1 MVEPDKTNDSLPP
14 SSTLDEWHKN
24 YREALLNN
32 RKKLLREIITQENA
46 CNKDIVD
53 LSTQPAVAEEEN
65 KKTEQTEHKNFQP
78 YDINA
83 SDLTMVGV
91 QVDLTP
97 KDGNRITYEFGNAVI
112 DGRVTNDIFSLRD
125 GYLSVSSSGRSV
137 SNEPAIGIIER
148 ENELIVLAEL
158 PNGISGKISAEA
170 TGRELKL
177 TSSDGLF
184 NRCIR
189 LPNEI
194 PHGDE
199 PLVQV
204 KDGILEITL
213 KK

>member
-1 MVEPDKTNDSLPP
+1 
-14 SSTLDEWHKN
+14 
-24 YREALLNN
+24 
-32 RKKLLREIITQENA
+32 
-46 CNKDIVD
+46 
-53 LSTQPAVAEEEN
+53 
-65 KKTEQTEHKNFQP
+65 
-78 YDINA
+78 
-83 SDLTMVGV
+83 
-91 QVDLTP
+91 
-97 KDGNRITYEFGNAVI
+97 DGNRITYEFGNAVI